1 MTVLSKEEFWEIMAM
16 ATPQTRQRASSR
28 SAASTPL
35 SPTRITRLQEKEDL
49 RNLNDRLAV
58 YIDKVRSLETENSA
72 LQLQISEKEEVT
84 TRELSGLRSLYENE
98 LADARK
104 SLDETAKDRAQL
116 QIELGK
122 LRGDHESLLQTF
134 AKKESDLHAAQVH
147 VKDLESALHAKEAS
161 LSTAL
166 SGKEALEEEVED
178 LQARLSKLEVSLA
191 AVRKQLEDET
201 LLRVDLENRC
211 QSLTEELEFRKNVYE
226 EEIKETKKRHE
237 TRLVEVD
244 TGRLV
249 DYEHKLAQALQ
260 ELREQ
265 HDQQVKVYKEELEK
279 NFQNKLENSKL
290 ALEMNTKSAKATEE
304 ELEENYMRI
313 ENLSTQLSSLQK
325 NAKMWQERVQELE
338 ESLEKEKD
346 GNRRLLLEKEKEMA
360 EVRAQM
366 QQQLNEYEDL
376 LDVKLAL
383 DMEISAYRKLLEGEE
398 ERLKLSPSPSSRVTV
413 SRATS
418 SRSVR
423 TARGKR
429 KRVDVEESEASSSV
443 SICHHASAT
452 GNIVIEELDVDGKFI
467 RLKNNSEQDQ
477 HMGGWELIRKIH
489 DTTASYKFT
498 TKYVLK
504 AGQTT
509 TIWAADAGVASTPPS
524 NLIWKNQKAWGTGAD
539 VKVTLR
545 NSQGEE
551 VAERTTVFTTTPPEE
566 EEVEEE
572 EVEIKDEDLF
582 HQQGDPRAANR
593 SCAIM

>member
-1 MTVLSKEEFWEIMAM
+1 MAM
-16 ATPQTRQRASSR
+16 ATPKTQHRTSGR
-28 SAASTPL
+28 SAASSPL
-35 SPTRITRLQEKEDL
+35 SPTRISRLQEKEEL

-58 YIDKVRSLETENSA
+58 YIDKVRSLESENSV

-84 TRELSGLRSLYENE
+84 TRELTGIKNLYENE

-104 SLDETAKDRAQL
+104 SLDETAKERARL

-122 LRGDHESLLQTF
+122 IRGDYDNVLQNFT
-134 AKKESDLHAAQVH
+134 KKESDLHGAQLH
-147 VKDLESALHAKEAS
+147 VKDLETALHSKEAALASALGEKE
-161 LSTAL
+161 T
-166 SGKEALEEEVED
+166 LEEEIED

-191 AVRKQLEDET
+191 AVKKQLEEET

-211 QSLTEELEFRKNVYE
+211 QSLQEELEFRKNIYE
-226 EEIKETKKRHE
+226 EEIKETKKKHE

-249 DYEHKLAQALQ
+249 EYEHKLAQALQ

-265 HDQQVKVYKEELEK
+265 HDQQVKIYKEELEK
-279 NFQNKLENSKL
+279 NFHDKLENAKL
-290 ALEMNTKSAKATEE
+290 ASEMNTRSAKAAEE
-304 ELEENYMRI
+304 ELKENRMRI
-313 ENLSTQLSSLQK
+313 ESLSTQLFNMQK
-325 NAKMWQERVQELE
+325 DARVWQDRAQELE
-338 ESLEKEKD
+338 EALEKERD
-346 GNRRLLLEKEKEMA
+346 GNRRLLTEKEREIA
-360 EVRAQM
+360 EIRAQM

-383 DMEISAYRKLLEGEE
+383 DMEITAYRKLLEGEE

-423 TARGKR
+423 TTRGKR

-443 SICHHASAT
+443 SISHHASAT
-452 GNIVIEELDVDGKFI
+452 GNVVIEEVDVDGKFI

-477 HMGGWELIRKIH
+477 VMGGWELTRKIG
-489 DTTASYKFT
+489 DGTASYKFT
-498 TKYVLK
+498 TKFVLK

-509 TIWAADAGVASTPPS
+509 TIWTADAGVPYTPPT
-524 NLIWKNQKAWGTGAD
+524 NLIWKNQNTWGTGAD
-539 VKVTLR
+539 VKVILK

-551 VAERTTVFTTTPPEE
+551 MAERTTIFTTTVPEE
-566 EEVEEE
+566 EEEEEEE
-572 EVEIKDEDLF
+572 EVEIRDEDLF
-582 HQQGDPRAANR
+582 HQQGDPRAADR
-593 SCAIM
+593 SCVIM